1 VGEGAGEAAE
11 DVGEGAGEAAEQ
23 AGEGAGEAA
32 GDVAE
37 TATDAADDAAGGAAQ
52 KAGEAAEE
60 ADVEGDGGAL
70 EGVLDEEGRI
80 ADEALGDVIDL
91 AIEADIIKR
100 QGGSWYAFEDE
111 TIGQGHDAIVSW
123 LRENSEMR
131 EVVSQRLSDVFS
143 PSQETSEES
152 AKQQVIS
159 ERTDAEGRTVRR
171 VQDPSGALTFEYVL
185 SEDGDV
191 ESLEMVEES

>member
-1 VGEGAGEAAE
+1 MAVSATSP
-11 DVGEGAGEAAEQ
+11 
-23 AGEGAGEAA
+23 AGEAA

-52 KAGEAAEE
+52 KAGDAVE
-60 ADVEGDGGAL
+60 EGDGGAL

-100 QGGSWYAFEDE
+100 RGGAWYAFEEE

-143 PSQETSEES
+143 PSQEASEEN

-159 ERTDAEGRTVRR
+159 EWTDAEGRTVRR

>member
-1 VGEGAGEAAE
+1 GKG
-11 DVGEGAGEAAEQ
+11 

-52 KAGEAAEE
+52 KAGDAVE
-60 ADVEGDGGAL
+60 EGDGGAL

-100 QGGSWYAFEDE
+100 QGGSWYAFEEE

-143 PSQETSEES
+143 PSQEASEEN

-159 ERTDAEGRTVRR
+159 EWTDAEGRTVRR